1 MSNSRVNDM
10 IKSYRDLK
18 GDSSSG
24 ERSERETNPRNKYT
38 RVGYYEGEGVEMWV
52 PVKSSTQFW

>member
-18 GDSSSG
+18 GDSSSC
-24 ERSERETNPRNKYT
+24 EISERETNPRNQVL
-38 RVGYYEGEGVEMWV
+38 RVGYYEGEGVEI
-52 PVKSSTQFW
+52 